1 VLIKLGAVILARSA
15 NRDRQAST
23 MVAKILARRHNF
35 VGHKLFVI
43 SFRKFLQDDCFNL
56 SLSVSFVFLL
66 SIIPFATLSILLVDF
81 FQKLFFAQANWT
93 GQITEMLVDDMN
105 QVIPFVSREWMKSHV
120 INSDAHGS
128 FRIINFLMLP
138 IISGLIFKTLET
150 SYRKIFQ
157 LPARHLLFGQAVYIV
172 MSIFAVL
179 LFFISNFTWIILSTS
194 VPQFLNTI
202 NKTPYLDNIYQ
213 LAVNS
218 ANSLQINGASV
229 LVMIGFFL
237 ATVKLFLNVKIKL
250 RFQFLA
256 GLIFCLM
263 WILARNFFGFYVQNV
278 TEINL
283 LYGSLSSVILILM
296 WIFYSSMALLFSIE
310 VLHVLHCGN
319 WQYRWW

>member
-1 VLIKLGAVILARSA
+1 
-15 NRDRQAST
+15 
-23 MVAKILARRHNF
+23 MVAKILTLRHNF

-43 SFRKFLQDDCFNL
+43 SFRKFLLDDCFNL

-81 FQKLFFAQANWT
+81 FQELFFAQANWT
-93 GQITEMLVDDMN
+93 GQVTEMLADEMK

-120 INSDAHGS
+120 INSNAHGS

-150 SYRKIFQ
+150 SYRKIFR
-157 LPARHLLFGQAVYIV
+157 LPARHLLFGQAVYVI

-179 LFFISNFTWIILSTS
+179 LIFISNFTWIIMSTS
-194 VPQFLNTI
+194 ITQFLNMI
-202 NKTPYLDNIYQ
+202 NKTPYLENFYQ

-229 LVMIGFFL
+229 LVMVGFFL

-250 RFQFLA
+250 RHQFIA
-256 GLIFCLM
+256 GLVFCLL
-263 WILARNFFGFYVQNV
+263 WVLARNFFGFYVQNV
-278 TEINL
+278 TEVNL